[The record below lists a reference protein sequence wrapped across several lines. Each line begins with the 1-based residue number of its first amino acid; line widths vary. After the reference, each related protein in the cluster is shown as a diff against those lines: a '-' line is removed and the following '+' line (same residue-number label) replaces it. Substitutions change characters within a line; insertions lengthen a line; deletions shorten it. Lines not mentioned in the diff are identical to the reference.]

1 MALETQNREDSDE
14 EEDSGGDMPRGDS
27 KDSEDKRSDWK
38 AAKDLVDIYHLHP

>member
-14 EEDSGGDMPRGDS
+14 DMPREDS

-38 AAKDLVDIYHLHP
+38 ATKELVDTYHLHP